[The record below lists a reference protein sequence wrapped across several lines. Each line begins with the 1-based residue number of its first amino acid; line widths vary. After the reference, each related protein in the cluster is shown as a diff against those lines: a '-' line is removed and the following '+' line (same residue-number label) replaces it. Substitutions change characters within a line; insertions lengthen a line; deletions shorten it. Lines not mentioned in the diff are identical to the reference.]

1 MDEVIK
7 RVQPVPSQTHSS
19 AATATPGAVPWT
31 RILIWIIATRIL
43 IALMAGFSSLI
54 IPAGGSMGNAQNLWE
69 AFMRWDTGWF
79 MSIVEHGYFFDP
91 ARGSNVAFM
100 PLYPALV
107 WIFSLG
113 RLIEPK
119 IVGVIIS
126 NAALFYGCISLWR
139 IAMRRWNST
148 GTADLSVALVL
159 FGPVSFFL
167 SIFYSEALFFCAVA
181 ACLDEAERERW
192 AIAGLWGMAAA
203 LTRNAGFIL
212 VLPLLIY
219 FLFPWK
225 RPRQWRQILWLGLPV
240 LGSAAF
246 TLYLWFAF
254 GDAQLYTKA
263 QRFWG
268 RELTPP
274 WVTLQNGYHNNYIP
288 AFFRIYFRGA
298 AAFAAVMLVLAA
310 FVRARISWVVM
321 MVIWPLLYVSTLLLD
336 SLPPIPDHRRAL
348 LPRRRRRRRA
358 LARRPLSAAAVVRHD
373 AHAERHPVR
382 QRLLVR
388 VVRAQ

>member
-288 AFFRIYFRGA
+288 AFFRVYFRGA

-310 FVRARISWVVM
+310 FVRARISWVVL

-336 SLPPIPDHRRAL
+336 SLPRYLTTVVPYYL
-348 LPRRRRRRRA
+348 V
-358 LARRPLSAAAVVRHD
+358 AAA
-373 AHAERHPVR
+373 AAERWPAAR
-382 QRLLVR
+382 YPLLLWSAMMLMLSVILF
-388 VVRAQ
+388 VNGYWFV